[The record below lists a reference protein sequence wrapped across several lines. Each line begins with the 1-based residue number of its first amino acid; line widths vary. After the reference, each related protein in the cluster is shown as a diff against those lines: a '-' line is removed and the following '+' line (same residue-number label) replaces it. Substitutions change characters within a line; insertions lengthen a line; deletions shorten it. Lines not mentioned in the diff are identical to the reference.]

1 MLLVSLIRGIYYS
14 CRKVICRSSSVILGT
29 PLILHMG
36 KEVIMFIP
44 TYESVLAM
52 SPTDF
57 EKYSLQILFQQVKHL
72 DDCKVQHNKI
82 IEVDDGNYQIDG
94 YIEFSLMGIIYKTIL
109 ECKHY
114 KSSISRE
121 KVQVLYDKIRACGAN
136 KGILISSSNFQSGAI
151 EYASKHGIA
160 LIQLTDA
167 GEQYVKRSGFNVIM
181 NSHQIPYNDGC
192 QYIGVMQS
200 STGSGITCSYLSRT
214 NLAIKEYLKNNK

>member
-1 MLLVSLIRGIYYS
+1 
-14 CRKVICRSSSVILGT
+14 
-29 PLILHMG
+29 
-36 KEVIMFIP
+36 MFIP
-44 TYESVLAM
+44 TYESVLDM

-57 EKYSLQILFQQVKHL
+57 EKYSLQVLNQQVKDL
-72 DDCKVQHNKI
+72 NNYKIQHNKI

-94 YIEFSLMGIIYKTIL
+94 YIEFCLMGVTYKTII

-151 EYASKHGIA
+151 KYASKHGIA

-167 GEQYVKRSGFNVIM
+167 GEQYAMRAQLNVIM
-181 NSHQIPYNDGC
+181 NDHRIPYNDGYP
-192 QYIGVMQS
+192 YIGVMQS
-200 STGSGITCSYLSRT
+200 STGVGINCSYLSSK
-214 NLAIKEYLKNNK
+214 NLSLKKYLENCK

>member
-1 MLLVSLIRGIYYS
+1 MPRFFINSTY
-14 CRKVICRSSSVILGT
+14 
-29 PLILHMG
+29 G
-36 KEVIMFIP
+36 KGEIMFIP
-44 TYESVLAM
+44 TCESVLDM

-57 EKYSLQILFQQVKHL
+57 EKYSLQMLGQQVKDL
-72 DDCKVQHNKI
+72 NDCKVQHNNI

-94 YIEFSLMGIIYKTIL
+94 YIEFNLMGVTYKTIV

-167 GEQYVKRSGFNVIM
+167 GEQYENRFQLNVIM
-181 NSHQIPYNDGC
+181 NYPRIPYNDGC
-192 QYIGVMQS
+192 PYIGVMQS
-200 STGSGITCSYLSRT
+200 NTGVGIKCSYLSST
-214 NLAIKEYLKNNK
+214 NLSLKEYLENVK